1 MRMRMR
7 RGRSRV
13 SRPRNRWGSVFPP
26 NCLGHTCHPH
36 APRTLEE
43 NRTQRCRQPQP
54 PALSPPLSSQKQ
66 VLCTP
71 PGPVTHVTQSLL
83 VTSQV
88 SRPQPGHT
96 DHHPAAQ
103 QLWRASLPS
112 SLSVPTALIPTSP
125 ATDAHGA
132 RLRRLRC
139 KRQLENFLS
148 EADVSNLVRVSF
160 SQDTHLS
167 KLIALRC
174 VLEICAFH
182 YTNFTI
188 YLQN

>member
-1 MRMRMR
+1 MI
-7 RGRSRV
+7 
-13 SRPRNRWGSVFPP
+13 PP
-26 NCLGHTCHPH
+26 NCLGHTRHPH

-43 NRTQRCRQPQP
+43 NRTQRSRQPQP

-66 VLCTP
+66 VPCTP
-71 PGPVTHVTQSLL
+71 LGPVTHVTQSLF
-83 VTSQV
+83 VTSKV

-96 DHHPAAQ
+96 DHRPPAH

-112 SLSVPTALIPTSP
+112 SLSVPTAFLPTSP
-125 ATDAHGA
+125 TTAAHGA
-132 RLRRLRC
+132 RLCHLRC
-139 KRQLENFLS
+139 KRQLENFLG
-148 EADVSNLVRVSF
+148 EADVSNLVRVLF

-167 KLIALRC
+167 KLITRRC

-182 YTNFTI
+182 YKNCTI